1 MQQASPDLLAA
12 ELALSSDAPSPP
24 PALPL
29 PPSQPQPQSYG
40 RSVLASLGTLRP
52 GAALASAPATL
63 AASPCLRPALQWAGT
78 VAALLAAHRA
88 VQGGSLRRCA
98 NDAILG
104 GVATAGAQ
112 WYACRNAEHDLRLT
126 TRAYYAEQARG
137 QGGGGGEG
145 GEGGGSAGGAGGE
158 APRSAPE
165 GAWRGKVD
173 RLVPK

>member
-1 MQQASPDLLAA
+1 MQASPDLLAA
-12 ELALSSDAPSPP
+12 ELALSDAPSPLP
-24 PALPL
+24 PQQL
-29 PPSQPQPQSYG
+29 PSQPQPQSYG

-52 GAALASAPATL
+52 SALASAPATL

-112 WYACRNAEHDLRLT
+112 WYTCRNAEHDLRLT

-145 GEGGGSAGGAGGE
+145 GEGGAS
-158 APRSAPE
+158 PSSSPE